1 MINGK
6 LDNVMRK
13 LDTILAFHDEG
24 MPLTHSSP
32 DLLPLFPLKSKADF
46 TTFCENL
53 EKDEDSR
60 KQFVSTTEI
69 ICIIIFVL
77 FCY

>member
-24 MPLTHSSP
+24 MPLAHSSP
-32 DLLPLFPLKSKADF
+32 DLLPLFPLKSIADF
-46 TTFCENL
+46 KTFCENL

-69 ICIIIFVL
+69 ICIIVFVL
-77 FCY
+77 FFY